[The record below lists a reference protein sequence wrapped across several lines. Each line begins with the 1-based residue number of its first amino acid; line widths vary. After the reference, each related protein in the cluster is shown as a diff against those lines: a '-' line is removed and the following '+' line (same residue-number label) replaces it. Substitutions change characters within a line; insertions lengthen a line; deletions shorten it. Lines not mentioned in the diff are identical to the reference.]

1 MGSEKVFG
9 IYNVGIIIFFNARPR
24 KKHFTNFV
32 NGFYRILG
40 ISMVLRNYYFLLS
53 GSANEGLSYLASNAI
68 VISSVGDTDLYHYIG
83 DEGLSN
89 FSQMMVLIPGDLEH
103 VCNMSAAVL
112 RNAFAF
118 ALIYFIRKNR

>member
-1 MGSEKVFG
+1 MGTIIRFSVLLAREMMGSEKVFG

-53 GSANEGLSYLASNAI
+53 GSANEG
-68 VISSVGDTDLYHYIG
+68 
-83 DEGLSN
+83 
-89 FSQMMVLIPGDLEH
+89 
-103 VCNMSAAVL
+103 
-112 RNAFAF
+112 
-118 ALIYFIRKNR
+118 FILLGI